1 MKKKRIALCLCCLLI
16 VCTLIMI
23 NVIRTSATKTTTI
36 KTTKITLANGE
47 KKQIVIDNK
56 REGEELSF
64 QCNNTSLATVDKE
77 GIISG
82 KEAGTAEVTV
92 METIKSN
99 EKKLGTVEV
108 KVVAKE
114 SNAKLKTIQS
124 DLKDTNYDVPND
136 FWTKKSDVKYGEVKD
151 IQYNSTATKTTRNA
165 KVILPAG
172 YTTEK
177 KYPVLYLIHG
187 IGGDE
192 NTLYNDNVNDVIGN
206 AIASGAAEKMIVVLP
221 NACANAT
228 GKPPKDA
235 SGKDM
240 FFSLEHY
247 QAYDNF
253 LNDFKDCLM
262 PYINK
267 NFSAATGRENTAIAG
282 FSMGGRVALHIGFSM
297 TDSIRYIGGFCPA
310 FGILEY
316 SNNGVHENG
325 LFTEKSFT
333 LPEKYMNDTLVLIAA
348 GKNDSVVRDEPKRY
362 HNALTTN
369 SVPHIFYETMG
380 GVNNTGSGE
389 HGGDVYKHGLYN
401 FMRRIFHN

>member
-1 MKKKRIALCLCCLLI
+1 MMKKRGKLWLGCILV
-16 VCTLIMI
+16 VCII
-23 NVIRTSATKTTTI
+23 SISVGVVSATKKTNNKTTT
-36 KTTKITLANGE
+36 KTTVNDQ
-47 KKQIVIDNK
+47 KKQIVTDNK
-56 REGEELSF
+56 
-64 QCNNTSLATVDKE
+64 
-77 GIISG
+77 
-82 KEAGTAEVTV
+82 
-92 METIKSN
+92 
-99 EKKLGTVEV
+99 KKGGVEV
-108 KVVAKE
+108 KMAAQKE
-114 SNAKLKTIQS
+114 STTPKTLQTC
-124 DLKDTNYDVPND
+124 LKDTNYDVPND
-136 FWTKKSDVKYGEVKD
+136 FWTRKSDVTYGEVKD

-192 NTLYNDNVNDVIGN
+192 NTLYNDNVNNVIGN
-206 AIASGAAEKMIVVLP
+206 AIASGDAEKMIVVLP
-221 NACANAT
+221 NACANTT

-235 SGKDM
+235 SGKDL
-240 FFSLEHY
+240 FFALEHY

-282 FSMGGRVALHIGFSM
+282 FSMGGRVSLHIGFSM

-325 LFTEKSFT
+325 LFIEKDFI
-333 LPEKYMNDTLVLIAA
+333 LPEKYMNDTLVLIVA
-348 GKNDSVVRDEPKRY
+348 GKKDAIVRDEPQRY
-362 HNALTTN
+362 NNALTAN
-369 SVPHIFYETMG
+369 GVPHIYYETMG

-389 HGGDVYKHGLYN
+389 HSGDVYKHGLYN
-401 FMRRIFHN
+401 FMRRIFH